1 MRTADADGRAGGPPP
16 LPRSTMH
23 FVMTLVIRRF
33 ERSPRTGFRPLAILA
48 IATSATLAILGSGG
62 CDRPGPA
69 PVADAPT
76 AQPAAA
82 TAPPK
87 EGQKDPAKDPAT
99 ASSSA
104 SRSASDKL
112 FVVFESMS
120 GRIRLE
126 LHPKEAPRTCANF
139 INLVQR
145 GYYVGRPW
153 EDFSPVVR
161 QVGPAASIVRLPYT
175 LPREPSPKL
184 LFDVG
189 GRLAAANATTEPG
202 SRVHPVRVFLTTKP
216 QERWNLEYVV
226 FGTVVEGLDVVQ
238 RLVVT
243 EPVSKVSIE
252 GDPSALLA
260 TYATQLAE
268 WNRLLDEKPIDTP

>member
-1 MRTADADGRAGGPPP
+1 
-16 LPRSTMH
+16 
-23 FVMTLVIRRF
+23 MTRHVPAVR
-33 ERSPRTGFRPLAILA
+33 RSPRLLALLA
-48 IATSATLAILGSGG
+48 LVAIGAAALPGG
-62 CDRPGPA
+62 CDRPEPPA
-69 PVADAPT
+69 PATSAPT
-76 AQPAAA
+76 ATAAPAIPTAPAA
-82 TAPPK
+82 
-87 EGQKDPAKDPAT
+87 
-99 ASSSA
+99 SSE
-104 SRSASDKL
+104 L
-112 FVVFESMS
+112 FAVFESMS
-120 GRIRLE
+120 GRIRVR
-126 LHPKEAPRTCANF
+126 LHAEQAPRTCANF

-175 LPREPSPKL
+175 LPREPSSKL

-226 FGTVVEGLDVVQ
+226 FGTVVDGLDVVQ

-243 EPVSKVSIE
+243 EPVARVSIE

>member
-1 MRTADADGRAGGPPP
+1 MKRRRP
-16 LPRSTMH
+16 STDR
-23 FVMTLVIRRF
+23 LCARL
-33 ERSPRTGFRPLAILA
+33 LAIFACA
-48 IATSATLAILGSGG
+48 IAGAALPAG
-62 CDRPGPA
+62 CDRAEQPA
-69 PVADAPT
+69 PAAAAPADAP
-76 AQPAAA
+76 APAPAA
-82 TAPPK
+82 
-87 EGQKDPAKDPAT
+87 
-99 ASSSA
+99 SA
-104 SRSASDKL
+104 EL
-112 FVVFESMS
+112 FAVFESMS
-120 GRIRLE
+120 GRIRVR
-126 LHPKEAPRTCANF
+126 LHAEQAPRTCANF
-139 INLVQR
+139 INLVRR

-202 SRVHPVRVFLTTKP
+202 ARVHPVRVFLTTKP

-243 EPVSKVSIE
+243 EPVAKVSIE

-260 TYATQLAE
+260 TYATQIAE
-268 WNRLLDEKPIDTP
+268 WNRLLDEKPIEMPSEKPPTP